1 MPCNFY
7 GSYGSSNYL
16 AIENIRLNHTLLFLT
31 PSSEWVILSTLYENL
46 CTMAAQHITDKS
58 FSEALILASTNPKY
72 DKRLSSVHEN
82 YKLFMY

>member
-31 PSSEWVILSTLYENL
+31 PSPDWVILSTLYENL
-46 CTMAAQHITDKS
+46 CTMAAQHITGKS
-58 FSEALILASTNPKY
+58 FSEALILASTIPQY
-72 DKRLSSVHEN
+72 DKRLFM
-82 YKLFMY
+82 KLP